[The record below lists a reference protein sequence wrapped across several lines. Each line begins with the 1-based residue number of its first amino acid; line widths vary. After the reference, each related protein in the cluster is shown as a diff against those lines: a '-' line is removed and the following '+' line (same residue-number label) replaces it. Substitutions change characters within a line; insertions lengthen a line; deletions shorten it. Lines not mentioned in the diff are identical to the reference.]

1 MKLRLLASAGLASAL
16 LCASFSVQAQEAA
29 PAPKQPFTYTD
40 MVSLERLSGLTVDRS
55 ERFAAFQVRSL
66 NAEKT
71 KGVNALWIVD
81 LKAGTPAKA
90 LSTASKGG
98 AFSAQWGADG
108 ALYFLSARSGS
119 VQVWKTDAT
128 DAEAVQVTKLPLDVG
143 SYKVSP
149 DGKGLL
155 LSLAIEEACASD
167 EIACTQKIQ
176 TEKKADKSTGVVYER
191 LFVRHWDT
199 WADGTRNHLFYV
211 SLSGGEPVALT
222 AGVDGDVP
230 SKPFGDESEYS
241 FSPDGKSVY
250 YSVRIAGRDEPR
262 STNFDIYKVD
272 IANPGVQTN
281 LTETNKAWDAG
292 AVVSPDG
299 QWLAY
304 RAMARAGFEADR
316 FDIML
321 RNLKTGE
328 TKRIAP
334 QWDRSADG
342 LVWSADGKSL
352 YTTATDTGKTPLF
365 KIEVANGTVTPLTK
379 GGHLDG
385 FVALKDRFVFLKSG
399 LDKPSQLFVSKPKAR
414 LIDDGAQKLTT
425 INDAVLQNRAMGA
438 FEQFSFKGWNDET
451 VHGYVLKPANYV
463 EGKKYPV
470 AFLIHGGPQGSF
482 GESWSYRWNPETYA
496 GAGYAVIMI
505 DFHGST
511 GYGQAFTDAISQ
523 HWGDRPL
530 EDLKKGYAYALM
542 KYSFLDKDRACAL
555 GASYG
560 GFMINWI
567 ASQWKE
573 PWKCLVNH
581 DGLFDNRSMGYATE
595 ELWFSEW
602 ENGGNVYDHPEN
614 YDRFNPALH
623 AKDWSVPMLVVH
635 SDQDFRVI
643 PEQGIGAFTALQMN
657 GVESKFLRFPDENH
671 WVLKPQN
678 SLKWHDTVFGWLNE
692 HTKAGE

>member
-1 MKLRLLASAGLASAL
+1 MKSRLLATAGLAAAL
-16 LCASFSVQAQEAA
+16 LFPALSAQAQD
-29 PAPKQPFTYTD
+29 KQPFTYD
-40 MVSLERLSGLTVDRS
+40 DLVAMQRLSGLTVNKA
-55 ERFAAFQVRSL
+55 ETHAAFQVRTL

-71 KGVNALWIVD
+71 KGVNSLWLSD
-81 LKAGTPAKA
+81 LKTGTSKA
-90 LSTASKGG
+90 LTTASKGG
-98 AFSAQWGADG
+98 ALSPQWGADG

-119 VQVWKTDAT
+119 MQVWKTDLN

-143 SYKVSP
+143 SYKLSP
-149 DGKGLL
+149 DGKGLV
-155 LSLAIEEACASD
+155 LSLAIEEACKTE
-167 EIACTQKIQ
+167 EIDCTLKGQA
-176 TEKKADKSTGVVYER
+176 EKKADKSTGVIYDR

-211 SLSGGEPVALT
+211 PLGGGAVVSLT

-230 SKPFGDESEYS
+230 SKPFGDEAEYS
-241 FSPDGKSVY
+241 FSPDGKTVY
-250 YSVRIAGRDEPR
+250 YSVRIAGKDEPR

-272 IANPGVQTN
+272 IATPSTQTN
-281 LTETNKAWDAG
+281 LTEANKAWDTG
-292 AVVSPDG
+292 AEVSPDG
-299 QWLAY
+299 KWLAY
-304 RAMARAGFEADR
+304 RAMKRPGFEADQ
-316 FDIML
+316 FEIFL
-321 RNLKTGE
+321 RNLATGE
-328 TKRIAP
+328 TKQIAAD
-334 QWDRSADG
+334 WDRSADS
-342 LVWSADGKSL
+342 LKWATDGKSL
-352 YTTATDTGKTPLF
+352 YVVAGDVGKTPLF
-365 KIEVANGTVTPLTK
+365 RVEIASGKVTPLSK
-379 GGHLDG
+379 GGHMDA
-385 FVALKDRFVFLKSG
+385 FAPLKDRFVFIKSG
-399 LDKPSQLFVSKPKAR
+399 MDYPSQLFVSKPRAK
-414 LIDDGAQKLTT
+414 LIDDGATPLTT
-425 INDAVLQNRAMGA
+425 LNDPVLQNRAFGA
-438 FEQFSFKGWNDET
+438 FEQFAFKGWNDET

-482 GESWSYRWNPETYA
+482 GESWSYRWNPQAYA

-530 EDLKKGYAYALM
+530 EDLQKGYAYALS
-542 KYSFLDKDRACAL
+542 KYSFLDQDRACAL

-567 ASQWKE
+567 ASQWKA
-573 PWKCLVNH
+573 PWRCLVNH

-614 YDRFNPALH
+614 YDKFNPALH
-623 AKDWSVPMLVVH
+623 AKDWSVPMLVIH

-657 GVESKFLRFPDENH
+657 GVKSKFLRFPDENH

-678 SLKWHDTVFGWLNE
+678 SLKWHRTVFDWLDE
-692 HTKAGE
+692 HTKAGQ

>member
-1 MKLRLLASAGLASAL
+1 MKHRLLASAGLAAAL
-16 LCASFSVQAQEAA
+16 LFSAVSAQAQD
-29 PAPKQPFTYTD
+29 KTPFTYTD
-40 MVSLERLSGLTVDRS
+40 LVSLDRVSGLAVDSS
-55 ERFAAFQVRSL
+55 ETYAAFQVRSL

-71 KGVNALWIVD
+71 KGVNTLWLVD

-119 VQVWKTDAT
+119 VQVWKTDAK
-128 DAEAVQVTKLPLDVG
+128 DSEAVQVTRLPLDVG
-143 SYKVSP
+143 SYKLSP
-149 DGKGLL
+149 DGKGVVVSVAVYPDPGHEINLNE
-155 LSLAIEEACASD
+155 IDYTVKRQEA
-167 EIACTQKIQ
+167 Q
-176 TEKKADKSTGVVYER
+176 KADKSTGVIYDR

-199 WADGTRNHLFYV
+199 WEDGTRNHLFY
-211 SLSGGEPVALT
+211 LPLAGGDVVALT
-222 AGVDGDVP
+222 AGVDGDAP
-230 SKPFGDESEYS
+230 SKPFGDEGEYS

-250 YSVRIAGRDEPR
+250 YSVRIAGTDEPR

-272 IANPGVQTN
+272 IANPSVRTN
-281 LTETNKAWDAG
+281 LTEANKAWDTG
-292 AVVSPDG
+292 AEVSPDG
-299 QWLAY
+299 KWLAY
-304 RAMARAGFEADR
+304 RAMKRPGFEADQ
-316 FDIML
+316 FEIFL
-321 RNLKTGE
+321 RNLATGE
-328 TKRIAP
+328 TKQIAAD
-334 QWDRSADG
+334 WDRSADS
-342 LVWSADGKSL
+342 LKWTADGKSL
-352 YTTATDTGKTPLF
+352 YVVAGDVGKTPLF
-365 KIEVANGTVTPLTK
+365 KVEVASGKVTPLSK
-379 GGHLDG
+379 GGHMDA
-385 FVALKDRFVFLKSG
+385 FTPLKDGRFVYLKSG
-399 LDKPSQLFVSKPKAR
+399 LDSPSQLFVSKPKAK

-451 VHGYVLKPANYV
+451 VYGYVLKPANYV

-511 GYGQAFTDAISQ
+511 GYGQGFTDAISQ

-530 EDLKKGYAYALM
+530 EDLQKGYAHALSA
-542 KYSFLDKDRACAL
+542 YSFLDKDRACAL

-602 ENGGNVYDHPEN
+602 ENGGNVYDNPAN
-614 YDRFNPALH
+614 YDKFNPALH
-623 AKDWSVPMLVVH
+623 AKDWSVPMLVIH

-643 PEQGIGAFTALQMN
+643 PEQGIGTFTALQMN
-657 GVESKFLRFPDENH
+657 GVKSKFLRFPDENH

-678 SLKWHDTVFGWLNE
+678 SLKWHDTVFGWLKE
-692 HTKAGE
+692 HTQDAK